1 MINWIKLAKALMIIG
16 AIAIIA
22 PPLYCAFK
30 ADPLTACMGTGLI
43 LGIIGGLIFLIH
55 FDDQL

>member
-1 MINWIKLAKALMIIG
+1 MINLIKFAIALMIIG
-16 AIAIIA
+16 AVAIIA

-30 ADPLTACMGTGLI
+30 ANPLTACMGTGLV

-55 FDDQL
+55 YDD